1 MLFWMVMSKKYGK
14 HLFVSDDA
22 SIPKGNRMLVT
33 TAIIFNNIF
42 ARIDACFKADEI
54 GCSEKCFEEHGI
66 DGLIWDDIEKDCF
79 NVLYV
84 RCEQALSKF
93 PDQEWLDYEKLDPEV
108 RRGWTTIVWEWRE
121 ILEMMKLDKKY
132 KSIGILGAR
141 TGAGPQIFA
150 ADEAVK
156 ATNTEIISAE
166 MPRDTE
172 GGCGHGCLIIFGAED
187 VSDVRR
193 AVEVTLANVETYFG
207 DVWGNE
213 VGYLELQYTARASY
227 CLNKALGA
235 PVGKAFGLVLGAP
248 AGIGV
253 VISDTAL
260 KAAEVE
266 AFAYCSP
273 AKGTSF
279 TNESFIMITGDSGA
293 VRQAI
298 RSAREVGVKLLATLG
313 SEPKSGS
320 VSYI

>member
-1 MLFWMVMSKKYGK
+1 MNEQELMKKVMEQVMQKLSPQGTPEAPALPPAAAPAEAKAEKVPSGSSANFDPIGVTEYIGTAMG
-14 HLFVSDDA
+14 HTIGLVIANVDA
-22 SIPKGNRMLVT
+22 SLH
-33 TAIIFNNIF
+33 
-42 ARIDACFKADEI
+42 
-54 GCSEKCFEEHGI
+54 EKMGI
-66 DGLIWDDIEKDCF
+66 DKRF
-79 NVLYV
+79 
-84 RCEQALSKF
+84 R
-93 PDQEWLDYEKLDPEV
+93 
-108 RRGWTTIVWEWRE
+108 
-121 ILEMMKLDKKY
+121 
-132 KSIGILGAR
+132 SIGIISDR
-141 TGAGPQIFA
+141 IGAGPQLMA

-187 VSDVRR
+187 VSDIRR
-193 AVEVTLANVETYFG
+193 AVEVTLSCLDTYFG
-207 DVWGNE
+207 DVWANE

-235 PVGKAFGLVLGAP
+235 PLGKAFGLVLGAP

-266 AFAYCSP
+266 AYAYCSP
-273 AKGTSF
+273 SKGTSF
-279 TNESFIMITGDSGA
+279 TNESFVMITGDSGA

-313 SEPKSGS
+313 SEPKSTTTP
-320 VSYI
+320 YI

>member
-1 MLFWMVMSKKYGK
+1 MNEQDMMKQVMEQVMQR
-14 HLFVSDDA
+14 LA
-22 SIPKGNRMLVT
+22 PEI
-33 TAIIFNNIF
+33 
-42 ARIDACFKADEI
+42 KAEAPAPAA
-54 GCSEKCFEEHGI
+54 SEKPTNSANFTPIGVTEYIGTAMGHTIGAVIANVEPHLHELMGI
-66 DGLIWDDIEKDCF
+66 DKRF
-79 NVLYV
+79 
-84 RCEQALSKF
+84 R
-93 PDQEWLDYEKLDPEV
+93 
-108 RRGWTTIVWEWRE
+108 
-121 ILEMMKLDKKY
+121 
-132 KSIGILGAR
+132 SIGIISDR
-141 TGAGPQIFA
+141 IGAGPQLMA

-156 ATNTEIISAE
+156 ATNTEIVSAE

-187 VSDVRR
+187 VSDAKR
-193 AVEVTLANVETYFG
+193 AVEVTLSNTDTFFG

-227 CLNKALGA
+227 CLNKSLGA
-235 PVGKAFGLVLGAP
+235 PVGRAFGLVLGAP

-273 AKGTSF
+273 SKGTSL

-313 SEPKSGS
+313 SQPKSATTP
-320 VSYI
+320 YI

>member
-1 MLFWMVMSKKYGK
+1 MEQDVMKKVMDEVMKRLGTEACPAAPAAK
-14 HLFVSDDA
+14 AEKSETAANFDPIGVTEFVGTAMGHTIGLVIANVDA
-22 SIPKGNRMLVT
+22 TLH
-33 TAIIFNNIF
+33 
-42 ARIDACFKADEI
+42 
-54 GCSEKCFEEHGI
+54 EKMGI
-66 DGLIWDDIEKDCF
+66 DKRF
-79 NVLYV
+79 
-84 RCEQALSKF
+84 R
-93 PDQEWLDYEKLDPEV
+93 
-108 RRGWTTIVWEWRE
+108 
-121 ILEMMKLDKKY
+121 
-132 KSIGILGAR
+132 SIGIISDR
-141 TGAGPQIFA
+141 IGAGPQLMA

-156 ATNTEIISAE
+156 ATNTEVISAE

-266 AFAYCSP
+266 AFAYCP
-273 AKGTSF
+273 PTKGTSF

>member
-1 MLFWMVMSKKYGK
+1 MEQDMMKQVMEEVMKRLGGEAAPAPAAPAPEVKVERPCPSANFDPIGVTEYIGTARG
-14 HLFVSDDA
+14 HT
-22 SIPKGNRMLVT
+22 IGLVI
-33 TAIIFNNIF
+33 AN
-42 ARIDACFKADEI
+42 IDATLH
-54 GCSEKCFEEHGI
+54 EKMGI
-66 DGLIWDDIEKDCF
+66 DKRF
-79 NVLYV
+79 
-84 RCEQALSKF
+84 R
-93 PDQEWLDYEKLDPEV
+93 
-108 RRGWTTIVWEWRE
+108 
-121 ILEMMKLDKKY
+121 
-132 KSIGILGAR
+132 SIGIISDR
-141 TGAGPQIFA
+141 IGAGPQLMA

-156 ATNTEIISAE
+156 ATNTEVISAE

-193 AVEVTLANVETYFG
+193 AVEVTLANVDTYFG
-207 DVWGNE
+207 DVWANE

-266 AFAYCSP
+266 AYAYCSP
-273 AKGTSF
+273 SKGTSL

-313 SEPKSGS
+313 SEPKSTTTP
-320 VSYI
+320 YI

>member
-1 MLFWMVMSKKYGK
+1 MNEQELMKKVMEQVMQRLSPESAPEAPALPPAAAPAETKAEKAPSGSSANFDPIGVTEYIGTAMG
-14 HLFVSDDA
+14 HTIGLVIANVDA
-22 SIPKGNRMLVT
+22 TLH
-33 TAIIFNNIF
+33 
-42 ARIDACFKADEI
+42 
-54 GCSEKCFEEHGI
+54 EKMGI
-66 DGLIWDDIEKDCF
+66 DKRF
-79 NVLYV
+79 
-84 RCEQALSKF
+84 R
-93 PDQEWLDYEKLDPEV
+93 
-108 RRGWTTIVWEWRE
+108 
-121 ILEMMKLDKKY
+121 
-132 KSIGILGAR
+132 SIGIISDR
-141 TGAGPQIFA
+141 VGAGPQLMA

-193 AVEVTLANVETYFG
+193 AVEVTLANVDTYFG
-207 DVWGNE
+207 DVWANE

-266 AFAYCSP
+266 AYAYCSP
-273 AKGTSF
+273 SKGTSL

-313 SEPKSGS
+313 SEPKSTTTP
-320 VSYI
+320 YI